1 MWTIGIVGR
10 KRERYVV
17 LSGNILYSDDGLL
30 NAYMSTIDF
39 FSNVYIGVSLGV
51 IVGRKRERYVVLSG

>member
-39 FSNVYIGVSLGV
+39 FSNNSINMSTKWQKHD
-51 IVGRKRERYVVLSG
+51 RSRVVT